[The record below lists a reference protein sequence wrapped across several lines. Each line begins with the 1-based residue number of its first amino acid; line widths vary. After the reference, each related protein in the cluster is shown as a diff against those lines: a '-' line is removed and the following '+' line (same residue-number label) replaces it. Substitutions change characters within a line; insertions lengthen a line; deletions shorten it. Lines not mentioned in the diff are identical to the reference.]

1 MRPCWELH
9 VEPEPRA
16 PLDGVARDLG
26 LVSDVSAGRRGAV
39 MRLWQPDR
47 TVVLVAE
54 EASRTA
60 PREDVPVV
68 ARPTPG
74 GQWLAAGPAAILW
87 STIATRE
94 TLGISGTEDPLE
106 AASEWVLASLRQ
118 LGMQV
123 SLQAGGTIWTPMGV
137 VGACAVVKQD
147 GVILAQGIVDYA
159 MDAGDCVGTDP
170 VPAENVRSQSGLP
183 LPLVIDRFARMAR
196 TLFRAKVISPASGS
210 ALPRS

>member
-1 MRPCWELH
+1 M
-9 VEPEPRA
+9 EPEPRA
-16 PLDGVARDLG
+16 PLDGVARDLS
-26 LVSDVSAGRRGAV
+26 LVSDVTAGRRGAV

-47 TVVLVAE
+47 TVVLVGE
-54 EASRTA
+54 GASRAA
-60 PREDVPVV
+60 PPADVPVV

-94 TLGISGTEDPLE
+94 TFGISGTEDPLE
-106 AASEWVLASLRQ
+106 AACDWVLASLRQ

-123 SLQAGGTIWTPMGV
+123 SLQAGGVIWTPMGV
-137 VGACAVVKQD
+137 VGACAVVKQE

-159 MDAGDCVGTDP
+159 MDAGDCE

-196 TLFRAKVISPASGS
+196 TLFRATVISPASGS
-210 ALPRS
+210 AIPRA